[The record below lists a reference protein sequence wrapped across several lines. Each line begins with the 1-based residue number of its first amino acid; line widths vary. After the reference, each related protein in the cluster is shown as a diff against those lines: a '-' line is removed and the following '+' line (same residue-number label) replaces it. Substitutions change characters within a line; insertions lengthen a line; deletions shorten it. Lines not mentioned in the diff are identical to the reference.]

1 MDNGHKPRDIRPS
14 VDLKDFDTDTEDKPT
29 QPYNF
34 QLIENDYIRKLEEDD
49 VRQFALPGII
59 PGAKSQEIQDD
70 PDGTWRNITTG
81 LPEGVIPTVD
91 DLRKWKDASYQRYE
105 IDPNYR
111 GLIDGFLFFTIGQGM
126 KISPLDESQEVRDY
140 VSEWIKINEFDGRD
154 RDLVEKFLK
163 AGECYVRFFTTDAD
177 GRAAKYP
184 AMRLYSYWE
193 INKIVRDPKN
203 RENILE
209 FHRPYRNSKGDA
221 DIEIIP
227 GGEMIHIKFGCKDDE
242 RGKPP
247 FASIMKFCEY
257 YSDWLFNRI
266 VLNRTKTAFY
276 LEMIVKGS
284 PADVTT
290 ADNATPDSTRVG
302 RGGKKIKRMPKP
314 GTVLVHNDAVE
325 YKWLSPDVKA
335 DDAKEDGRAIRM
347 AILAGAQAPEFLLG
361 DASQSNYSCH
371 DEKTEL
377 LTKRGWVKY
386 SDISSNDKV
395 ATMNLETN
403 HLEFQKPN
411 KIIIN
416 RYDGE
421 MIKIKSRSN
430 DLLVTPN
437 HRIIGT
443 REILTRTGGR
453 QAPLLRTGQVRD
465 WEFFEAEELLKHRSY
480 WIVPTKLDLPKPK
493 DMISSVTIDGIN
505 SKFNGFND
513 HISNPRS
520 IEIETWLRFLGH
532 WLTDGWITKDGISTH
547 YMVGISQRPGEV
559 ANRIRENLQKM
570 PNFKFHECLNA
581 DGMIAFQANDKG
593 LHGWLETNCGY
604 GALNKRLPSFFRNL
618 DKDQS
623 LIFLDALIDGDGTR
637 YPNGS
642 MHYRSSS
649 IKLIDD
655 VMELILMAGFFPQ
668 PPWSNSNPNEC
679 MTIPIRY
686 YDKKHINPNTEVS
699 LEYYHGDVWCVSVD
713 NESIVTRRNGMI
725 AITGNSTMIAQN
737 PFVRKIE
744 YLQDFIE
751 YYVCDIFKW
760 VLNYA
765 IQNKFLP
772 SISQETIMREKAH
785 DVTLVRRMKKWFDFK
800 EAYDSNGNIVVKE
813 KVPTKIDIDVNWPPL
828 IAQNM
833 LQDSQAYQI
842 HQAMGI
848 VSNETLAQKLGY
860 DWEDEQR
867 KMERDVNQA
876 KADDADIDDEEEK
889 RDEEIKNPFLKK
901 EANASKDD
909 EKEDSDADA

>member
-1 MDNGHKPRDIRPS
+1 MNNGHKPSIP
-14 VDLKDFDTDTEDKPT
+14 LKDFDIDIEDKPI

-49 VRQFALPGII
+49 VRKFALPGII

-81 LPEGVIPTVD
+81 LPDGVIPTVE

-126 KISPLDESQEVRDY
+126 KISPLDESQEVQDY
-140 VSEWIKINEFDGRD
+140 VHEWIKINEFDGRD

-163 AGECYVRFFTTDAD
+163 AGECYVRFFTTDANNL
-177 GRAAKYP
+177 AAKYP

-193 INKIVRDPKN
+193 ITNIVRDPKN
-203 RENILE
+203 REKILE
-209 FHRPYRNSKGDA
+209 FHRPYRNIKGDA

-227 GGEMIHIKFGCKDDE
+227 GNEMIHIKFGCKDEE

-361 DASQSNYSCH
+361 DASNSNYS
-371 DEKTEL
+371 
-377 LTKRGWVKY
+377 
-386 SDISSNDKV
+386 
-395 ATMNLETN
+395 
-403 HLEFQKPN
+403 
-411 KIIIN
+411 
-416 RYDGE
+416 
-421 MIKIKSRSN
+421 
-430 DLLVTPN
+430 
-437 HRIIGT
+437 
-443 REILTRTGGR
+443 
-453 QAPLLRTGQVRD
+453 
-465 WEFFEAEELLKHRSY
+465 
-480 WIVPTKLDLPKPK
+480 
-493 DMISSVTIDGIN
+493 
-505 SKFNGFND
+505 
-513 HISNPRS
+513 
-520 IEIETWLRFLGH
+520 
-532 WLTDGWITKDGISTH
+532 
-547 YMVGISQRPGEV
+547 
-559 ANRIRENLQKM
+559 
-570 PNFKFHECLNA
+570 
-581 DGMIAFQANDKG
+581 
-593 LHGWLETNCGY
+593 
-604 GALNKRLPSFFRNL
+604 
-618 DKDQS
+618 
-623 LIFLDALIDGDGTR
+623 
-637 YPNGS
+637 
-642 MHYRSSS
+642 
-649 IKLIDD
+649 
-655 VMELILMAGFFPQ
+655 
-668 PPWSNSNPNEC
+668 
-679 MTIPIRY
+679 
-686 YDKKHINPNTEVS
+686 
-699 LEYYHGDVWCVSVD
+699 
-713 NESIVTRRNGMI
+713 
-725 AITGNSTMIAQN
+725 STMIAQN

-772 SISQETIMREKAH
+772 SLSQETVMREKAH

-813 KVPTKIDIDVNWPPL
+813 KVQTKIDIDVNWPPL

-860 DWEDEQR
+860 NWEDEQR
-867 KMERDVNQA
+867 KMERDANQA

-889 RDEEIKNPFLKK
+889 RDAEIKNPFLKK
-901 EANASKDD
+901 D
-909 EKEDSDADA
+909 EENNNGDADA

>member
-1 MDNGHKPRDIRPS
+1 
-14 VDLKDFDTDTEDKPT
+14 
-29 QPYNF
+29 
-34 QLIENDYIRKLEEDD
+34 
-49 VRQFALPGII
+49 
-59 PGAKSQEIQDD
+59 
-70 PDGTWRNITTG
+70 
-81 LPEGVIPTVD
+81 
-91 DLRKWKDASYQRYE
+91 
-105 IDPNYR
+105 
-111 GLIDGFLFFTIGQGM
+111 
-126 KISPLDESQEVRDY
+126 
-140 VSEWIKINEFDGRD
+140 
-154 RDLVEKFLK
+154 K

-347 AILAGAQAPEFLLG
+347 AILAGAQCPEFLLG
-361 DASQSNYSCH
+361 DSSQ
-371 DEKTEL
+371 
-377 LTKRGWVKY
+377 
-386 SDISSNDKV
+386 
-395 ATMNLETN
+395 TN
-403 HLEFQKPN
+403 F
-411 KIIIN
+411 
-416 RYDGE
+416 
-421 MIKIKSRSN
+421 
-430 DLLVTPN
+430 
-437 HRIIGT
+437 
-443 REILTRTGGR
+443 
-453 QAPLLRTGQVRD
+453 A
-465 WEFFEAEELLKHRSY
+465 
-480 WIVPTKLDLPKPK
+480 
-493 DMISSVTIDGIN
+493 SSVT
-505 SKFNGFND
+505 
-513 HISNPRS
+513 
-520 IEIETWLRFLGH
+520 
-532 WLTDGWITKDGISTH
+532 
-547 YMVGISQRPGEV
+547 
-559 ANRIRENLQKM
+559 
-570 PNFKFHECLNA
+570 
-581 DGMIAFQANDKG
+581 
-593 LHGWLETNCGY
+593 
-604 GALNKRLPSFFRNL
+604 
-618 DKDQS
+618 
-623 LIFLDALIDGDGTR
+623 
-637 YPNGS
+637 
-642 MHYRSSS
+642 
-649 IKLIDD
+649 
-655 VMELILMAGFFPQ
+655 
-668 PPWSNSNPNEC
+668 
-679 MTIPIRY
+679 
-686 YDKKHINPNTEVS
+686 
-699 LEYYHGDVWCVSVD
+699 
-713 NESIVTRRNGMI
+713 
-725 AITGNSTMIAQN
+725 AQN